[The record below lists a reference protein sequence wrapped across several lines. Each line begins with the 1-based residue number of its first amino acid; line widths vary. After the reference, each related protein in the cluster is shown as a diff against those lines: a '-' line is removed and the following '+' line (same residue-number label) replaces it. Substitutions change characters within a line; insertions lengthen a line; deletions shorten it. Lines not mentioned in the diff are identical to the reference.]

1 MARTRC
7 VCWPR
12 SAFVSSAFVF
22 FGTKIAPD
30 ALLQEREVFASLIV
44 KDGEVISLA
53 VNMVLKRRDAT
64 ATSEVLA
71 IRKAAKR
78 LKTYNLSGCKIYSSM
93 EPDVMSFGAVLWAR
107 LDELYYGLSQKDA
120 AHYGCSICASSY
132 LLRRRLHVERCN
144 LQGQGL
150 LAFYGLSTV
159 PYSTFT

>member
-1 MARTRC
+1 
-7 VCWPR
+7 
-12 SAFVSSAFVF
+12 
-22 FGTKIAPD
+22 
-30 ALLQEREVFASLIV
+30 
-44 KDGEVISLA
+44 
-53 VNMVLKRRDAT
+53 MVLKRRDAT

-120 AHYGCSICASSY
+120 AHYGCSKCASFASSY

-144 LQGQGL
+144 LQGPGL